1 MIDLWTVYI
10 HTNLINGKKYVGI
23 TSNFVKKRWRNG
35 YGYSENLPIGRAIRK
50 YGWENFEH
58 EIVADNL
65 DEDDA
70 KKMEQELIKSFN
82 TTDDRY
88 GYNVTAGGDGIRGF
102 KHSEASRAKL
112 SEKARQLE
120 RSGERNPNYGHKW
133 SEEQRKEASITH
145 KRENLS
151 SETLKKMSENA
162 SKRIGELNSFYGK
175 HHTEQT
181 KQIISK
187 AQSRA
192 VLMFDL
198 DGNLI
203 REYNSIVSAAKDNN
217 ICKVAISNCCRGLAK
232 TSGGYI
238 WKYKDNSN

>member
-50 YGWENFEH
+50 YGWENFDH
-58 EIVADNL
+58 EIIADNL

-70 KKMEQELIKSFN
+70 KKMEQELIKSYN
-82 TTDDRY
+82 TTDDKY
-88 GYNVTAGGDGIRGF
+88 GYNVTVGGDGIKGF
-102 KHSEASRAKL
+102 KHSEASRVKL

-120 RSGERNPNYGHKW
+120 RFGERNPNYGHKW
-133 SEEQRKEASITH
+133 SKEQRERAAIAH

-151 SETLKKMSENA
+151 PETLKKMSEST
-162 SKRIGELNSFYGK
+162 SKRVGELNSFFGK

-187 AQSRA
+187 VQSRA

-198 DGNLI
+198 EGNLI
-203 REYNSIVSAAKDNN
+203 REYNSIINAAKDNN
-217 ICKVAISNCCRGLAK
+217 ICKVAISNCCRDLTK

-238 WKYKDNSN
+238 WKYKDNFN

>member
-1 MIDLWTVYI
+1 
-10 HTNLINGKKYVGI
+10 
-23 TSNFVKKRWRNG
+23 
-35 YGYSENLPIGRAIRK
+35 
-50 YGWENFEH
+50 
-58 EIVADNL
+58 
-65 DEDDA
+65 
-70 KKMEQELIKSFN
+70 
-82 TTDDRY
+82 
-88 GYNVTAGGDGIRGF
+88 
-102 KHSEASRAKL
+102 
-112 SEKARQLE
+112 
-120 RSGERNPNYGHKW
+120 
-133 SEEQRKEASITH
+133 
-145 KRENLS
+145 
-151 SETLKKMSENA
+151 MSENA
-162 SKRIGELNSFYGK
+162 SKRIGELNPFSGK